1 MCTRISQPPAV
12 AERRISMTR
21 PALVFA
27 ALLLVP
33 SFAHAQEPDAAQI
46 KQERAQAERE
56 APQILDVL
64 GVKPGMTI
72 ADVGSGGGAM
82 TVVIGRLM
90 GDGRVFATDV
100 TEHALRH
107 TREYVVKEGLKNV
120 TVLEGAAASTNLPAG
135 CCDAIFMRDVYHHI
149 QSGSLEAFNKDLMAT
164 LKPGGRLAII
174 DFVPDKG
181 SKLPAGV
188 PENRGGHGVPIA
200 VVENEL
206 KAAGF
211 EHVKTMP
218 KFPED
223 DKYPLFLVLF
233 RKP

>member
-1 MCTRISQPPAV
+1 MCMRFAIIT
-12 AERRISMTR
+12 
-21 PALVFA
+21 FA
-27 ALLLVP
+27 AVSLLP
-33 SFAHAQEPDAAQI
+33 AFADAQEPDAAQI

-56 APQILDVL
+56 APQIMEVL

-82 TVVIGRLM
+82 TVVIGRLI
-90 GDGRVFATDV
+90 GDGKVFATDI

-107 TREYVVKEGLKNV
+107 TREYVAKEGLKNV

-135 CCDAIFMRDVYHHI
+135 CCDAIFMRDVYHHVLAD
-149 QSGSLEAFNKDLMAT
+149 SLDAFTKSLIAS

-174 DFVPDKG
+174 DFVPSRG
-181 SKLPAGV
+181 SKLFPGV
-188 PENRGGHGVPIA
+188 PANRGGHGVPIA
-200 VVENEL
+200 VVEEEL
-206 KAAGF
+206 KAAGLI
-211 EHVKTMP
+211 HVRTMP

-223 DKYPLFLVLF
+223 DKNPLFLVLF

>member
-1 MCTRISQPPAV
+1 MRSAALAV
-12 AERRISMTR
+12 AVLLLS
-21 PALVFA
+21 PA
-27 ALLLVP
+27 ALL
-33 SFAHAQEPDAAQI
+33 AQEPDAAQI
-46 KQERAQAERE
+46 RQERAQAERE
-56 APQILDVL
+56 APQIMDVL
-64 GVKPGMTI
+64 GIKPGMTI

-82 TVVIGRLM
+82 TVVIGRLI
-90 GDGRVFATDV
+90 GDGKVFATDI

-120 TVLEGAAASTNLPAG
+120 TVLEGARASTNLPAG
-135 CCDAIFMRDVYHHI
+135 CCDALFMRDVYHHI
-149 QSGSLEAFNKDLMAT
+149 LADSLDAFNKSVIAS

-174 DFVPDKG
+174 DFVPSPG
-181 SKLPAGV
+181 SKLFPGV

-200 VVENEL
+200 VVEEEL
-206 KAAGF
+206 KAAGLV
-211 EHVKTMP
+211 HVRTMP

>member
-1 MCTRISQPPAV
+1 MLRVAV
-12 AERRISMTR
+12 FALAAALS
-21 PALVFA
+21 PALT
-27 ALLLVP
+27 
-33 SFAHAQEPDAAQI
+33 HAQEPDAAQV

-56 APQILDVL
+56 APQIMDVL

-72 ADVGSGGGAM
+72 ADIGSGGGAM
-82 TVVIGRLM
+82 TVVIGRLI
-90 GDGRVFATDV
+90 GDGKVFATDI
-100 TEHALRH
+100 TEHALRQ

-120 TVLEGAAASTNLPAG
+120 TVLEGARASTNLPAG

-149 QSGSLEAFNKDLMAT
+149 LADSLDAFNKSVIAS

-174 DFVPDKG
+174 DFTPAKG
-181 SKLPAGV
+181 SKLFPGV

-200 VVENEL
+200 VVEEEL
-206 KAAGF
+206 KAAGLI
-211 EHVKTMP
+211 HVRTMP
-218 KFPED
+218 RFPED